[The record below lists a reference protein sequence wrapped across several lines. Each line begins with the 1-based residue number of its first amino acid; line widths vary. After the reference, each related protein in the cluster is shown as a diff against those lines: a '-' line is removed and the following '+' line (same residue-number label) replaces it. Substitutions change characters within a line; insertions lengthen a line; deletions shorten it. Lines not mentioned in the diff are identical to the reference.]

1 MTESEG
7 RGWGLGA
14 LVAGLLVAALLLA
27 PAAAAAQPSLYPV
40 DAEVEA
46 QNPLPGGSL
55 SYTVRVTAGR
65 DVDAVVKACVRVPG
79 RGWSGWVTLWSG
91 RLRAGE
97 ARAIQGSD
105 GRSIAAVG
113 DYVVIVQVDFYS
125 GADYAVLGGST
136 YYATYY
142 TVYVHPYAKTL
153 YKALGEAYEELE
165 ANYTRLR
172 EDYDRLQA
180 SHRLLQAD
188 YERLKAE
195 LDRVRGDLEA
205 ARAERDRLA
214 AENERLR
221 GENRQLLE
229 RVAELRRELE
239 LADRALGLFIL
250 STVTLAAS
258 LVAAVVIPKLVR
270 MYRRGRAELVVKRG

>member
-1 MTESEG
+1 VAGSG
-7 RGWGLGA
+7 RVGLGA

-27 PAAAAAQPSLYPV
+27 PAAAAQPSVYPV
-40 DAEVEA
+40 EAEVEA
-46 QNPLPGGSL
+46 QDPLPGGPFY
-55 SYTVRVTAGR
+55 YTVRVTASR
-65 DVDAVVKACVRVPG
+65 DVDAVVKASVRVPG
-79 RGWSGWVTLWSG
+79 RGWGGWVTLWSG

-97 ARAIQGSD
+97 ARAFQGSD
-105 GRSIAAVG
+105 GRSIAAAG
-113 DYVVIVQVDFYS
+113 DYVVIVQVDFFS
-125 GADYAVLGGST
+125 DQDHAVLGGST

-153 YKALGEAYEELE
+153 YRALGEACEELE
-165 ANYTRLR
+165 ANCTRLKQ
-172 EDYDRLQA
+172 DYDRLQA

-188 YERLKAE
+188 YDRLKAE

-239 LADRALGLFIL
+239 LADRALGLFVL
-250 STVTLAAS
+250 STVALAAS

-270 MYRRGRAELVVKRG
+270 MYTRGRAELVVRRG